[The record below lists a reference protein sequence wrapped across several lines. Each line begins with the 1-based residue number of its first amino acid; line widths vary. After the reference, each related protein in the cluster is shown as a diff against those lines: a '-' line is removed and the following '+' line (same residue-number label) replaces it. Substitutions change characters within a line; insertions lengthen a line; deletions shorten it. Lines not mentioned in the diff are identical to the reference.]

1 MVERCAGYRD
11 LIPVMAIF
19 TYSRRVTE
27 QDFLPA
33 VLEVMEK
40 PPSPAGRAVIWAV
53 LLFSVLALTW
63 AFMGKVDIV
72 LVASGQLV
80 PSGRIKAVQAAQ
92 LGIVRQI
99 HVVEGQQVMAG
110 ARLIELDPSVTEAD
124 QARIAGTLQLLI
136 QERRR
141 LSLFSDLLLEGAV
154 EQDLYPEIESTGVAG
169 EQAAAGPMLLQL
181 RILMN
186 QWSEFQALKIA
197 AEKELEGNLAEQNGV
212 RAGLDKLR
220 AILPLVSERVAATR
234 KLVDQDLAPRM
245 RWSELE
251 QQRVETKKEIDVLEY
266 REQQLQ
272 ANAERIWQEY
282 AGQEARL
289 LKTTHARLAELDK
302 EIAGLEQEL
311 AKAGVL
317 MRRQQLTAPVS
328 GSVHR
333 LAVHTIGGVVKPAE
347 PLMYIVP
354 AEAGLEVE
362 AWVKNSDIGFVEHGQ
377 DTEIKV
383 DTFPFTR
390 YGTIPGRVA
399 SVSQDAVTDAEHGL
413 VYRAKIILE
422 RSTIKVGERMV
433 SLAPGMAVTAELKT
447 GRRRL
452 IEFLVSPLLRYKNEF
467 ARER

>member
-1 MVERCAGYRD
+1 
-11 LIPVMAIF
+11 MAIF
-19 TYSRRVTE
+19 IHSRRVTE

-40 PPSPAGRAVIWAV
+40 PPSPAGRAVIYAV
-53 LLFSVLALTW
+53 MLFCVLALIW

-72 LVASGQLV
+72 LVASGQIV

-92 LGIVRQI
+92 LGIVR
-99 HVVEGQQVMAG
+99 HLYVAEGQRVMAG
-110 ARLIELDPSVTEAD
+110 ERLLEFDPSVTQAD
-124 QARIAGTLQLLI
+124 QARIAETLQALAL
-136 QERRR
+136 ERQR
-141 LSLFSDLLLEGAV
+141 LTLFSDLLSKGTEK
-154 EQDLYPEIESTGVAG
+154 QDPFTDMESGRPDDRQTY
-169 EQAAAGPMLLQL
+169 AGPMALQQQ
-181 RILMN
+181 ILVS
-186 QWSEFQALKIA
+186 QWSEFQALKIG

-251 QQRVETKKEIDVLEY
+251 QQRVETKKEIDIHEY
-266 REQQLQ
+266 RELQLQ
-272 ANAERIWQEY
+272 SIADRIRQEY

-311 AKAGVL
+311 TKAGVL

-354 AEAGLEVE
+354 DEAGLEVE
-362 AWVKNSDIGFVEHGQ
+362 AWVRNRDIGFVDNGQ
-377 DTEIKV
+377 ETEIKV

-422 RSTIKVGERMV
+422 RSTIEVGERMV
-433 SLAPGMAVTAELKT
+433 ALAPGMAVTAELKT

>member
-1 MVERCAGYRD
+1 
-11 LIPVMAIF
+11 MAIF
-19 TYSRRVTE
+19 IHSRRVTE

-53 LLFSVLALTW
+53 MLFCVLALIW

-92 LGIVRQI
+92 LGIVRHL
-99 HVVEGQQVMAG
+99 HVAEGQRVMAG
-110 ARLIELDPSVTEAD
+110 EKLLELDPSVTQAD
-124 QARIAGTLQLLI
+124 QARIAETLQALTL
-136 QERRR
+136 ERKR
-141 LSLFSDLLLEGAV
+141 LTLFSDLLSKGTEKQ
-154 EQDLYPEIESTGVAG
+154 EPFTDMESGRPDDRQTY
-169 EQAAAGPMLLQL
+169 AGPMALQQQ
-181 RILMN
+181 ILVS
-186 QWSEFQALKIA
+186 QWSEFQALKIG

-251 QQRVETKKEIDVLEY
+251 QQRVETKKEIDILEY
-266 REQQLQ
+266 RELQLQ
-272 ANAERIWQEY
+272 SIADRIRQEY

-354 AEAGLEVE
+354 DEAGLEVE
-362 AWVKNSDIGFVEHGQ
+362 AWVRNRDIGFVDNGQ
-377 DTEIKV
+377 ETEIKV

-422 RSTIKVGERMV
+422 RSTIEVGERMV
-433 SLAPGMAVTAELKT
+433 ALAPGMAVTAELKT

>member
-1 MVERCAGYRD
+1 MFVR
-11 LIPVMAIF
+11 
-19 TYSRRVTE
+19 SRRVTE

-40 PPSPAGRAVIWAV
+40 PPSPAGRAVGWTVMMFSVVALIWA
-53 LLFSVLALTW
+53 FT
-63 AFMGKVDIV
+63 GKVDIV
-72 LVASGQLV
+72 LVASGQIV

-110 ARLIELDPSVTEAD
+110 AGLIELDPSVTEAE
-124 QARIAGTLQLLI
+124 QARIAGTLQLLM

-141 LSLFSDLLLEGAV
+141 LSLFSDLLSEGAGG
-154 EQDLYPEIESTGVAG
+154 QDPFAGFESTGVAG
-169 EQAAAGPMLLQL
+169 ERAAAGPMLLQH
-181 RILMN
+181 RILVN

-251 QQRVETKKEIDVLEY
+251 QQRVEAEKEIGILEY
-266 REQQLQ
+266 RQQQLH
-272 ANAERIWQEY
+272 ADADRIRQEY

-289 LKTTHARLAELDK
+289 LKTVHTRLAELDK

-311 AKAGVL
+311 AKAEVL

-328 GSVHR
+328 GTVHR
-333 LAVHTIGGVVKPAE
+333 MAVHTVGGVVKPAE

-354 AEAGLEVE
+354 DEAGLEVE
-362 AWVKNSDIGFVEHGQ
+362 AWIKNRDIGFVEHGQ

-383 DTFPFTR
+383 ETFPFTR

-413 VYRAKIILE
+413 VYRAKIILQ
-422 RSTIKVGERMV
+422 RSTIEVGERMIA
-433 SLAPGMAVTAELKT
+433 LAPGMAVTAELKT
-447 GRRRL
+447 GRRKL